1 MSGYLNGNFPQTS
14 EDRQSKRDEC
24 GKWHHLKQQEQVSSD
39 QNTGCMLPQPA
50 EMQTWRIPK
59 TTSTFADK
67 VGCKPQISC
76 KHMASLYD
84 LGCTEGAGRRNRKDS
99 AIGCSTGK
107 SQGREGICLQSHS
120 SDPVRAGT
128 QDLWTYRTPFSRPPP
143 PEAHSDC
150 WGADYTL
157 QSTCCG
163 EPSPFWLLPYTWS
176 GGLQKE
182 KMKIRE
188 VHFPVCWSEVKVAQS
203 CLTLCDPI
211 DYTVHNS
218 PGQNT
223 GVGSVAF
230 SRGFSQTRDRTRVSC
245 TAGRFF
251 TSWATRAVC

>member
-39 QNTGCMLPQPA
+39 QNTGCMFPQPA
-50 EMQTWRIPK
+50 EMQTWRRPK
-59 TTSTFADK
+59 TTSTCADK
-67 VGCKPQISC
+67 VGCKLQILC

-84 LGCTEGAGRRNRKDS
+84 LDAQKGLAGETER
-99 AIGCSTGK
+99 TVP
-107 SQGREGICLQSHS
+107 
-120 SDPVRAGT
+120 SDVALVRAKGGKVSACSHIAET
-128 QDLWTYRTPFSRPPP
+128 RWELELDLWTYRTPFSRPPP

-150 WGADYTL
+150 WGANYTL
-157 QSTCCG
+157 QSACCG

-176 GGLQKE
+176 GGLQKTE

-223 GVGSVAF
+223 GVGSVPF
-230 SRGFSQTRDRTRVSC
+230 SRGFSQTRDQTRVSC

-251 TSWATRAVC
+251 TSWATRVVC